1 MMKANRN
8 ILATKEKEQSEGS
21 VMEQEAPVHDLVLF
35 NDDVNTFDWVI
46 ETLVEVCEHEFI
58 QAEQCAYIVHYKG
71 KCTVKSGD
79 FDFLE
84 PIQRELSNRNLSAE
98 VI

>member
-1 MMKANRN
+1 MH
-8 ILATKEKEQSEGS
+8 Q
-21 VMEQEAPVHDLVLF
+21 EQEQTDGSLLEQESTLYDLVLF

-46 ETLVEVCEHEFI
+46 DALVEVCEHDAM
-58 QAEQCAYIVHYKG
+58 QAEQCAYIVHFKG

-84 PIQRELSNRNLSAE
+84 PIHRELANRNLSAE
-98 VI
+98 VV